1 MPRPG
6 SIIPKAPIAKI
17 MQNAGIKRVSDGAL
31 TALVEH
37 LISYA
42 EQMSERAAKI
52 AKHSGRKTVQRS
64 DIKVAL
70 K

>member
-6 SIIPKAPIAKI
+6 TTIPKAAIAKI
-17 MQNAGIKRVSDGAL
+17 MQNAGAKRISDDAVSTLVDYL
-31 TALVEH
+31 TD
-37 LISYA
+37 YA
-42 EQMSERAAKI
+42 IELSERALKI
-52 AKHSGRKTVQRS
+52 AKHSGRKTIQDG